1 MKKVKKQ
8 KIIIA
13 DNNRFFR
20 EGLKFVLLN
29 IGNVSIVGEAESG
42 IQLLEVMQEADPDIV
57 FMDIAMPGLSGV
69 DTVQAGH
76 IMHPET
82 TFIAFTSF
90 ENQRYIKRMV
100 AAGVSGYLIKSSD
113 NSEVLQEIVADRRK
127 RFFLSPGM
135 VNQNLI
141 PDILN
146 QRY

>member
-8 KIIIA
+8 NVIIA

-29 IGNVSIVGEAESG
+29 LGNVSIVGEAENG
-42 IQLLEVMQEADPDIV
+42 MQLLQMMQATDADIV
-57 FMDIAMPGLSGV
+57 FMDIAMPGMSGV

-76 IMHPET
+76 RLQPET

-90 ENQRYIKRMV
+90 ENQRYIRRMV
-100 AAGVSGYLIKSSD
+100 AAGVGGYLIKSSD

-135 VNQNLI
+135 VNQK
-141 PDILN
+141 LN
-146 QRY
+146 SDKLNRKY